1 MHTVTTA
8 AGALG
13 SSRPAVLRACR
24 RLGLPKHGPVYC
36 IDEAALE
43 AIRGLVRPGQPGC
56 PAFGPAMGRRGG
68 LAAAAAKAEQRKPRK
83 RAKRKK

>member
-8 AGALG
+8 AALLG

-24 RLGLPKHGPVYC
+24 RLGVPKHGPVYQ
-36 IDEAALE
+36 IDAEALE
-43 AIRGLVRPGQPGC
+43 SIRGIVRPGKPGN
-56 PAFGPAMGRRGG
+56 PQFGPELGRKGG
-68 LAAAAAKAEQRKPRK
+68 LAAAAAKAAKRRK

>member
-8 AGALG
+8 AAELG

-24 RLGLPKHGPVYC
+24 KLGVPKHGPVYQ
-36 IDEAALE
+36 IDAEALE

-56 PAFGPAMGRRGG
+56 PAFGAELGRKGGAACRGRP
-68 LAAAAAKAEQRKPRK
+68 K
-83 RAKRKK
+83 KRKARAAT